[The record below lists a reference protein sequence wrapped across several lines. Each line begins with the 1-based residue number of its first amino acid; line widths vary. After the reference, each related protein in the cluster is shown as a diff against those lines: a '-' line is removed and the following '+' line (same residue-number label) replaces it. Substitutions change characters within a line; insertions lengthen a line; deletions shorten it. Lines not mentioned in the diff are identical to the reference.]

1 MSTDITEKGL
11 ETLIMNH
18 MTGEAAKKLPNIG
31 NSPEGDLLDDAAL
44 DDKGAAL
51 ENIEG

>member
-11 ETLIMNH
+11 ETFIMNH

-31 NSPEGDLLDDAAL
+31 NSPEGDPLDDVLLEDEDAAL
-44 DDKGAAL
+44 EEVDA
-51 ENIEG
+51 